1 MSASYLCPQ
10 GQKQVDNSQ
19 QKKSRVTPH
28 SHGEGWQLLWSVNT
42 SGQDQLR
49 CTAHQ
54 VQVQVQVHLSVQ
66 L

>member
-10 GQKQVDNSQ
+10 GQKQGDNGQ

-28 SHGEGWQLLWSVNT
+28 RDVEGWQQLLNT

-54 VQVQVQVHLSVQ
+54 VQVHLSVQ